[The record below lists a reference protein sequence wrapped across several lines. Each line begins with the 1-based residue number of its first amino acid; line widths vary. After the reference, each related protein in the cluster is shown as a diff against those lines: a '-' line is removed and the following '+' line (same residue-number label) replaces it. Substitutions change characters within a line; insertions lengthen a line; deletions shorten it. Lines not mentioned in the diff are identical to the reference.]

1 MPAPPAARRRFFG
14 GILLDTRPLRRHRD
28 FRRLWG
34 GQLVSQFG
42 SQLTIVA
49 VAYQTYRITSSTL
62 MAGLVSLGQ
71 RGMPV
76 RETPPRPRVTPLR
89 PPPIRHT
96 ERSGAAGHDVRG

>member
-49 VAYQTYRITSSTL
+49 VA
-62 MAGLVSLGQ
+62 
-71 RGMPV
+71 
-76 RETPPRPRVTPLR
+76 
-89 PPPIRHT
+89 
-96 ERSGAAGHDVRG
+96 